1 MHKIVY
7 SVFKTIFLS
16 MMLIFVFDLGFYMYR
31 ALSVNGR
38 MESLMTSMQKIVIE
52 NNYLPEQDY
61 IMYKSIFQQLADDM
75 NQGDVFI
82 AGIGL
87 NYDKDA
93 TGTGVLTDLI
103 STDSTGHDR
112 HLLVKR
118 MDKPAQYGDVM
129 ICQSKVKITQP
140 IWGFGTEN
148 HHMADDSFV
157 DYQGQDSTYWNRVG
171 YRTTTLYYTYY
182 VPCLNYRT
190 IQDVD

>member
-31 ALSVNGR
+31 ALSINGR

-87 NYDKDA
+87 NYDNELHNQF
-93 TGTGVLTDLI
+93 GDL
-103 STDSTGHDR
+103 
-112 HLLVKR
+112 V
-118 MDKPAQYGDVM
+118 Q
-129 ICQSKVKITQP
+129 KITT
-140 IWGFGTEN
+140 W
-148 HHMADDSFV
+148 
-157 DYQGQDSTYWNRVG
+157 
-171 YRTTTLYYTYY
+171 L
-182 VPCLNYRT
+182 T
-190 IQDVD
+190 ILLLIIKDKIRLIGIE